1 MFHCSLSFFVICL
14 LIIGSWGVLMV
25 ASYVQW
31 PVVEKILQKLKCGD
45 EVQPW
50 PSTDMVKSSLF
61 NTYVSFSP

>member
-1 MFHCSLSFFVICL
+1 
-14 LIIGSWGVLMV
+14 MV